1 MKKGISFVIVA
12 IIFTFIGF
20 YGSDISKYSSQD
32 ESILKTYA
40 NIAHDNYN
48 DALLDAKELKNSIE
62 KFSSN
67 LNKQTFNEA
76 KVAWLKSRESYGQ
89 TEIFRLSN
97 GPIDNEEGWVAK
109 YYGALE
115 GQLNAWPLDEA
126 MIDYTIDANGYKTS
140 NNIISSRNSFKP
152 SGEDS
157 QSVNVK
163 DITVEAITALNE
175 NGGDANVA
183 SGYHAIEF
191 LLWGQD
197 QDYNNFIADTVT
209 KGALVSGQRP
219 LRDFTTNKNA
229 KRRLTY
235 LKAVSQ
241 KIVDDLTTVKKA
253 WSKRISENCD
263 KDSTGCYR

>member
-126 MIDYTIDANGYKTS
+126 MIDYTIDAN
-140 NNIISSRNSFKP
+140 
-152 SGEDS
+152 
-157 QSVNVK
+157 
-163 DITVEAITALNE
+163 
-175 NGGDANVA
+175 
-183 SGYHAIEF
+183 
-191 LLWGQD
+191 
-197 QDYNNFIADTVT
+197 
-209 KGALVSGQRP
+209 
-219 LRDFTTNKNA
+219 
-229 KRRLTY
+229 
-235 LKAVSQ
+235 
-241 KIVDDLTTVKKA
+241 
-253 WSKRISENCD
+253 
-263 KDSTGCYR
+263 